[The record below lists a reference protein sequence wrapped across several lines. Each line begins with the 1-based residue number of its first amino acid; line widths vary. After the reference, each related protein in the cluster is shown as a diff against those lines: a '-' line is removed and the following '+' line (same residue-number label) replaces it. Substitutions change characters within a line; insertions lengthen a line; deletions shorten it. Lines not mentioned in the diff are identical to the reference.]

1 MGWGVPAC
9 PQNSTVSDNLSDNV
23 WYSAKTTAFYE
34 SQEKQQNLRK
44 FSSPPV
50 PKPPPLPAPSVIL
63 PAQNQSCRYQKDKF
77 DFYSALGANI
87 ASETVAGRQFATQS
101 SSSSSSSSAASSY
114 SSIHE
119 VAAAAA
125 AAAAATS
132 VNSSSIYGGVYST
145 SIDRNTS
152 GYHMQISPAAAA
164 VAALH
169 ETANARNCALPSPT
183 IYPPTPP
190 PSAPWIHPHP
200 WFGDTF

>member
-34 SQEKQQNLRK
+34 NQEKQQNLRQ
-44 FSSPPV
+44 FPSPPV
-50 PKPPPLPAPSVIL
+50 PPPPPVIL
-63 PAQNQSCRYQKDKF
+63 PVQNQSCRYQKDKF

-101 SSSSSSSSAASSY
+101 SSSSAY
-114 SSIHE
+114 STIHE
-119 VAAAAA
+119 A

-132 VNSSSIYGGVYST
+132 GNPSSIYGTG
-145 SIDRNTS
+145 
-152 GYHMQISPAAAA
+152 GYHLQVSPAAAA

-190 PSAPWIHPHP
+190 PSAPWVHPHP

>member
-34 SQEKQQNLRK
+34 SQEKQQQQQNLRQ
-44 FSSPPV
+44 FPSPPV
-50 PKPPPLPAPSVIL
+50 PPPPPVIL
-63 PAQNQSCRYQKDKF
+63 PLQNQSCRYQKDKF

-101 SSSSSSSSAASSY
+101 SSSAY
-114 SSIHE
+114 STIHE
-119 VAAAAA
+119 TA
-125 AAAAATS
+125 AAAAATTG
-132 VNSSSIYGGVYST
+132 NPSSIYGSG
-145 SIDRNTS
+145 
-152 GYHMQISPAAAA
+152 GYHLQVSPAAAV

-190 PSAPWIHPHP
+190 PSAPWVHPHP